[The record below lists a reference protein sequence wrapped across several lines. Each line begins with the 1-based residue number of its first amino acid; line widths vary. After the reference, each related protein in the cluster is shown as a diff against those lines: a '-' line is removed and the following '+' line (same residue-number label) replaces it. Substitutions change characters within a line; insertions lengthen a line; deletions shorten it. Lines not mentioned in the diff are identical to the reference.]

1 MKLFTIRG
9 LMLFASALFSATLF
23 AQPVGY
29 YNGTEGKSGSE
40 LKAALNQVISN
51 HVNYSYYYAR
61 DIINYC
67 DADPENPANVILFY
81 LQVSRSS
88 SQYGTGGD
96 YINREHV
103 WAKSHGGFSDI
114 RPMDGDAHNLHP
126 ADASVNE
133 TRSNK
138 DFDNVQPGGTQ
149 HPEATSCWYTDS
161 TWEPGPLTKGQ
172 VARTLFYMA
181 TRYEGNNGEADL
193 ELVAHNNTYP
203 KPEHG
208 NLKTLLEWNR
218 QYPPSDL
225 ERRRNERVSQ
235 IQQNRNPFVDYPE
248 FADYIWGNQSPEGA
262 VLGNFKMT
270 PEFPIPGQAVSIS
283 IQPAPGSP
291 SPESVKIFWGNTYDS
306 ESFQSEMALSQTA
319 YSANINIPGYQPGEM
334 SYFKIVA
341 TLGETKE
348 TIRASYV
355 LPKPKESLA
364 ISLIE
369 EVQGTGTQTPVKG
382 QVATVA
388 GRVTANYDGSFYI
401 QSGNNVR
408 NGICIYG
415 SLQTGNIGD
424 SIVVTGAATEYSNLT
439 ELGEV
444 SYEYNFK
451 NNKKY
456 EPIEIPIT
464 SVNEDYEGMLVK
476 IKGVELEKQGITITN
491 SNNSYTFSNSQGS
504 SVVFSKSNSRL
515 VGNKIPSGKIDLVGV
530 ISQYQSTYQILPR
543 DMDDFILETG
553 NSAQLPVPEKV
564 AVYPNPTNSVLNI
577 VAPENISLI
586 KIFDLSGGLVRSET
600 GDKRQLPV
608 QQLTPGI
615 YVLSVSFSNG
625 EIYFTR
631 FCKNR

>member
-1 MKLFTIRG
+1 MRKVTSRFLILLVLGCLSFV
-9 LMLFASALFSATLF
+9 SP

-29 YNGTEGKSGSE
+29 YNGTEGKSGAE
-40 LKAALNQVISN
+40 LKAALNQIISN

-61 DIINYC
+61 DIINYS
-67 DADPENPANVILFY
+67 DADPANPSNVILFY
-81 LQVSRSS
+81 LQQSRSS
-88 SQYGTGGD
+88 SLYGTGGD

-103 WAKSHGGFSDI
+103 WAKSHGNFADI
-114 RPMDGDAHNLHP
+114 RPMDGDAHNLRP
-126 ADASVNE
+126 ADASVNG

-149 HPEATSCWYTDS
+149 HPEATSCWYSDS

-172 VARTLFYMA
+172 VARILFYMD
-181 TRYEGNNGEADL
+181 TRYEGTNGEIDL
-193 ELVAHNNTYP
+193 KLVAHNNNYP
-203 KPEHG
+203 NPEHG
-208 NLKTLLEWNR
+208 NLATLLAWNK
-218 QYPPSDL
+218 QYPPSDF
-225 ERRRNERVSQ
+225 ERRRNERLYQ
-235 IQQNRNPFVDYPE
+235 IQQNRNPFVDFPE
-248 FADYIWGNQSPEGA
+248 LADYIWNGQSPEGA
-262 VLGNFKMT
+262 VLGEFKMT
-270 PEFPIPGQAVSIS
+270 PEFPVPGQEATIS
-283 IQPAPGSP
+283 IKLATGPAPS
-291 SPESVKIFWGNTYDS
+291 SVKLFWGSAYDAETYQTTLTAN
-306 ESFQSEMALSQTA
+306 QSV
-319 YSANINIPGYQPGEM
+319 YSANISLPNYQPGELV
-334 SYFKIVA
+334 YFKLEA
-341 TLGETKE
+341 TESQSKKY
-348 TIRASYV
+348 IRATYL
-355 LPKPKESLA
+355 LPKPKENLT
-364 ISLIE
+364 ISGIGNI
-369 EVQGTGTQTPVKG
+369 QGAGTETPVKG
-382 QVATVA
+382 QIVTVT

-424 SIVVTGAATEYSNLT
+424 SIVVTGTATEYSNLT

-456 EPIEIPIT
+456 EPVEIPVT

-476 IKGVELEKQGITITN
+476 IKGVEIEKQGTTIPN
-491 SNNSYTFSNSQGS
+491 SNTSYTFSNSQGS
-504 SVVFSKSNSRL
+504 AVIFSKSNSRL
-515 VGNKIPSGKIDLVGV
+515 VGNKIPTGKIDLVGV

-553 NSAQLPVPEKV
+553 NSAQLPVPEKI

-577 VAPENISLI
+577 VAPENISQI
-586 KIFDLSGGLVRSET
+586 KIFDLSGGLVTSET

-615 YVLSVSFSNG
+615 YILSVSFSNG